1 MAPLTQSPLAPSI
14 SSLLYDPSPSHNGGL
29 PNVVSMY
36 HTVLKV
42 EEVEYFSNERCKV
55 KGQACMDV
63 LLLSFLHGLCMAFV
77 WILYAFLYA
86 LGNV

>member
-1 MAPLTQSPLAPSI
+1 
-14 SSLLYDPSPSHNGGL
+14 
-29 PNVVSMY
+29 MY
-36 HTVLKV
+36 RTVLKV